1 MTIGLGASQ
10 GCYAVISLWLGW
22 ALKLVISRVE
32 SLLGLLEFNR
42 ACLFE
47 ESVPVRLWAEMRSFK
62 LEDKFYLS

>member
-47 ESVPVRLWAEMRSFK
+47 ESVPVRPWPEMRSFK